1 MNIFTAV
8 KNRCILHGRVNV
20 MKTKINELHCHKTND
35 VVFLR
40 LVNADQPR
48 HPLSLISRRCALPGW
63 TFTLFLKMDS
73 DDIDKIGR
81 LSRLIYFILFIQC
94 FKRETRFAVIA
105 ILFCGPLCKHI
116 YIYTSNIITS
126 QKTKITL

>member
-1 MNIFTAV
+1 MEQPVAYSDILKQN
-8 KNRCILHGRVNV
+8 KNEI
-20 MKTKINELHCHKTND
+20 HCHKTNN
-35 VVFLR
+35 VVYLR

-48 HPLSLISRRCALPGW
+48 HPLSLISRHCALPGW
-63 TFTLFLKMDS
+63 TFTLYLQMDS

-81 LSRLIYFILFIQC
+81 LSRLIYLTLFIQC

-105 ILFCGPLCKHI
+105 ILFCGPQCKHI